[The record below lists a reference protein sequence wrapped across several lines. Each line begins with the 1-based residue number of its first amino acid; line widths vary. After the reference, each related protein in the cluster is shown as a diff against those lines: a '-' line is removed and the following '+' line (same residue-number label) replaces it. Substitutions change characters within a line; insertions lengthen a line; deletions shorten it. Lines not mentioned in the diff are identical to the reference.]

1 MICTSV
7 NRWKYFTC
15 RVSREIFEKI
25 KNIYLWEEAVRE
37 DLVACVSHGR
47 KVKCQSHLQGSQQEQ
62 HEDGNTVFSLKRK
75 VCKILHCTQRWNKE
89 TQSFQVGIVLRDGA
103 QNYYL
108 NFRFISDVRLYQ
120 HKLISRVGPKGVA
133 LCPKKIQLQSF
144 KKAFEVINR
153 CATSQLLFS
162 FSFFHI
168 DIQRCVWRLTIY
180 RGCNEM
186 KSALKRP
193 LSQKS
198 QP

>member
-103 QNYYL
+103 QNYYR
-108 NFRFISDVRLYQ
+108 NFRFISDVRLYR

-133 LCPKKIQLQSF
+133 LCQKKSNCSPLKRLLKSLRD
-144 KKAFEVINR
+144 V
-153 CATSQLLFS
+153 QLLS
-162 FSFFHI
+162 SFFLFLFSI
-168 DIQRCVWRLTIY
+168 LIFRDVCE
-180 RGCNEM
+180 G
-186 KSALKRP
+186 
-193 LSQKS
+193 
-198 QP
+198 